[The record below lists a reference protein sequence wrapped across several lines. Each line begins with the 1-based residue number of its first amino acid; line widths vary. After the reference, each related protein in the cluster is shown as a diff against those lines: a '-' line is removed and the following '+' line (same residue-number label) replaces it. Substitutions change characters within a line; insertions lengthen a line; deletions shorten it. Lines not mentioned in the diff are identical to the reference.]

1 MNATPTV
8 INNMMW
14 GSMSSKIWNEIH
26 IYWKEKKDFWS
37 YEYYEKKIN
46 SEDLIRNKTYL
57 LNFTTKIQMRRC
69 TYFSMFLIELWILSW
84 HIAVFIPS
92 ACAQLPPLFLI
103 QIFLRFYYI
112 GWCIILQNY
121 LNSKSI
127 FYAHFI
133 ILLPYQLLKIS
144 LTFHCQ
150 INY

>member
-1 MNATPTV
+1 MFRHRERKYREYQMLSKRGAWLSDVMNT
-8 INNMMW
+8 
-14 GSMSSKIWNEIH
+14 K
-26 IYWKEKKDFWS
+26 
-37 YEYYEKKIN
+37 KKIN
-46 SEDLIRNKTYL
+46 SVDLIRNKTYL

-69 TYFSMFLIELWILSW
+69 TYFNVPIYWSWLNLFSMFLIELWILSW

-92 ACAQLPPLFLI
+92 ACAQLHPLFLI